1 MEGRAIRRKTL
12 TMLAMTSGAF
22 AAARPVTH
30 ASALSPRLEQRAAA
44 QNSLI
49 ARLHAPLAAISI
61 FSRDPARARYTAY
74 TRRPQP
80 RTS

>member
-1 MEGRAIRRKTL
+1 
-12 TMLAMTSGAF
+12 
-22 AAARPVTH
+22 
-30 ASALSPRLEQRAAA
+30 
-44 QNSLI
+44 
-49 ARLHAPLAAISI
+49 LHAPLAAISI